1 MEKWKFVETAGNL
14 VSFVISVQSVKK
26 KQKKTKKE
34 KPLTIWK
41 LFRKLCVPP
50 VCVCVGVGT
59 AAILILYSAFPPH
72 YTRLLHDYGV
82 PYTQKKM
89 VTCWSA
95 KN

>member
-26 KQKKTKKE
+26 KQKKKSHWQYE
-34 KPLTIWK
+34 SYLES
-41 LFRKLCVPP
+41 CVCLL
-50 VCVCVGVGT
+50 CVCVGVGT